1 LVATDVA
8 ARGLDIEHVSHVI
21 NYDIPTSPEVYVHRI
36 GRTGRIGKD
45 GVAIAFVTPEQG
57 PILTE
62 IEMIINKLIDED
74 RIEGFEATAP
84 RARREDPVQPKAL
97 VTADGQIIEQAE
109 PPPAESQ
116 PVKKSVFGK
125 PVRRYSNRL

>member
-1 LVATDVA
+1 MPLGEGQRLPVWQVSQRDRPA
-8 ARGLDIEHVSHVI
+8 ARGHCLAEPPPVRVPGHPVKDH
-21 NYDIPTSPEVYVHRI
+21 PREV
-36 GRTGRIGKD
+36 
-45 GVAIAFVTPEQG
+45 E
-57 PILTE
+57 L
-62 IEMIINKLIDED
+62 